1 LTVIDSQSGPPKKLR
16 LVLIDGHSLVYR
28 AFFAL
33 PSLTDREGRVVNA
46 AYGFT
51 SMLLLALQE
60 HPDYVLASFD
70 LGGRTFRHEELAQYK
85 ATRRPTPPELS
96 PQFPLTRDIVRAFG
110 IPIYEVHGV
119 EADDVI
125 GTLATQARERGLHST
140 IVTGDLDAL
149 QLVNDD
155 VYVLTSKRGVSETIL
170 YTPDRV
176 RERYGLEPIQTVDL
190 KGLVGDVSDNIP
202 GIRGIG
208 EKTAIRLIQEFGS
221 VENLVENRD
230 KVAPPKIKKL
240 LDEHWEQALLSKRM
254 ATIVRDV
261 DVTLDLSHGSAKEYR
276 PEAARTILADLGF
289 RSLAARVP
297 TSWSD
302 GSAMSAPPIF
312 APPDRQQG
320 RLPLDGESSREPA
333 PQPARQP
340 AQSTLTLESATIE
353 EVTVI
358 REAAQLDRLIAA
370 FTTADRA
377 GFQVITLDEV
387 PRHGRIAALVVGL
400 HERDIFYVPV
410 AHEQERCLDLRDV
423 LDKFAPSLRA
433 STPSKIGFNQKS
445 DYLALRAQGI
455 ELRGADWDLL
465 IAAYLLNSGVRTP
478 SLEAL
483 ASDVLHRTIEGRE
496 ALFGSGKTAMSC
508 DQVEVMRS
516 AAFFGQRMRVMLEL
530 APRLQSEL
538 DRLGNAELF
547 RDLEMP
553 LLPVLAEMELAGV
566 SVDLPY
572 LQQVSRELYEE
583 IQRLD
588 QEIADVAHGPINVN
602 SPQQLARFL
611 FEDLNLP
618 GGRKTKSGYSTD
630 ATVLEGLRDQH
641 PVVAK
646 ILEFRQLSKLKG
658 TYVDA
663 LPLLVDAK
671 THRVHTS
678 FNQTVAATG
687 RLSSSDPNLQNIP
700 IRTEVGQKV
709 RRAFIP
715 GRAGDVLLSADYS
728 QIELRVL
735 AHMTEDP
742 VLVDAFARG
751 EDIHAR
757 TAAEVFGIPQT
768 DVTANQRRLAKVV
781 NFGLFYGLSDFGLAR
796 DTGMSTEEARVF
808 IDAYFRAYNRV
819 REFLE
824 GIKIQARE
832 QGYVETL
839 LHRRRYIQDIRSPNR
854 MLRQAAERIAINM
867 PVQGSAADIMKLAMI
882 RLQRYLLDSRLA
894 SRMILTVHDELVFEV
909 PPDERDKLI
918 EIVPDL
924 MATAYPLNVPLL
936 VDLKLGPNWQ
946 DMERVRLVAAK
957 AT

>member
-1 LTVIDSQSGPPKKLR
+1 MVPDSQTKPR

-33 PSLTDREGRVVNA
+33 PSLTDREGNVVNA

-110 IPIYEVHGV
+110 IPIYEIQGV

-125 GTLATQARERGLHST
+125 GTLARQAREQGLHST

-155 VYVLTSKRGVSETIL
+155 VFVLTSKRGVSETVL

-208 EKTAIRLIQEFGS
+208 EKTAIKLIQEFGS
-221 VENLVENRD
+221 VESLVENRER
-230 KVAPPKIKKL
+230 VAPPKIKKL
-240 LDEHWEQALLSKRM
+240 LDEHWEQALLSKKM
-254 ATIVRDV
+254 ATIVLDV
-261 DVTLDLSHGSAKEYR
+261 AGVTLDLGHGSAKDYR
-276 PEAARTILADLGF
+276 PDAARTILSDLGF

-297 TSWSD
+297 QTWTD

-312 APPDRQQG
+312 APPARDQG
-320 RLPLDGESSREPA
+320 RLPLDG
-333 PQPARQP
+333 QPAEATQP
-340 AQSTLTLESATIE
+340 TLPLESTATE
-353 EVTVI
+353 SVTVI
-358 REAAQLDRLIAA
+358 RETVDLEKLIAA
-370 FTTADRA
+370 FVSADRA
-377 GFQVITLDEV
+377 GFQVITLDDV
-387 PRHGRIAALVVGL
+387 PRRGRIAALVVGL
-400 HERDIFYVPV
+400 NEHEIYYVPV
-410 AHEQERCLDLRDV
+410 AHEQERCLELRNV
-423 LDKFAPSLRA
+423 LPRFAPSLQSA
-433 STPSKIGFNQKS
+433 KPSKLGFNQKA
-445 DYLALRAQGI
+445 DYLAMRSHGI

-465 IAAYLLNSGVRTP
+465 VAAYLLNSGVRSP

-483 ASDVLHRTIEGRE
+483 ASDVLHRSIEGRE
-496 ALFGSGKTAMSC
+496 ALFGSGRAATTC
-508 DQVEVMRS
+508 DQVDVMRA
-516 AAFFGQRMRVMLEL
+516 AAFFGERMRVMLEL
-530 APRLQSEL
+530 APRLESEL

-553 LLPVLAEMELAGV
+553 LVPVLAEMELAGV
-566 SVDLPY
+566 SIDLSY
-572 LQQVSRELYEE
+572 LQQVSRELYDQL
-583 IQRLD
+583 QRLD
-588 QEIADVAHGPINVN
+588 QEIADVANGPINVN

-611 FEDLNLP
+611 FEDLDLP

-641 PVVAK
+641 PVIPK

-663 LPLLVDAK
+663 LPLLVDPK

-715 GRAGDVLLSADYS
+715 GRPGDVLLSADYS

-735 AHMTEDP
+735 AHMTDDP

-757 TAAEVFGIPQT
+757 TAAEVFGIPQAQ
-768 DVTANQRRLAKVV
+768 VTANQRRLAKVV

-854 MLRQAAERIAINM
+854 MLRQGAERIAINM

-882 RLQRYLLDSRLA
+882 RLQSYMHQQGLA
-894 SRMILTVHDELVFEV
+894 SQMVLTVHDELVFEV
-909 PPDERDKLI
+909 TPGEREQLI
-918 EIVPDL
+918 EVVPDL
-924 MATAYPLNVPLL
+924 MARAYPLKVPVQ

-946 DMERVRLVAAK
+946 DMERVRLVAAR
-957 AT
+957 A

>member
-1 LTVIDSQSGPPKKLR
+1 M
-16 LVLIDGHSLVYR
+16 
-28 AFFAL
+28 
-33 PSLTDREGRVVNA
+33 VNA

-110 IPIYEVHGV
+110 IPIYEVQGV

-125 GTLATQARERGLHST
+125 GTLARQAREQGLHST

-149 QLVNDD
+149 QLVNED
-155 VYVLTSKRGVSETIL
+155 VFVLTSKRGVSETIL
-170 YTPDRV
+170 YTPERV

-208 EKTAIRLIQEFGS
+208 EKTAIKLIQEFGS
-221 VENLVENRD
+221 VESLVENRAN
-230 KVAPPKIKKL
+230 VTPPKVQKL
-240 LDEHWEQALLSKRM
+240 LDQHWEQALLSKKM
-254 ATIVRDV
+254 ATILLDV
-261 DVTLDLSHGSAKEYR
+261 EVTLDLSRGSAKDYR
-276 PEAARTILADLGF
+276 PDAARTILSDLGF

-302 GSAMSAPPIF
+302 GSTLSAPPIF
-312 APPDRQQG
+312 APPAREQG
-320 RLPLDGESSREPA
+320 RLPLDGEPVRP
-333 PQPARQP
+333 P
-340 AQSTLTLESATIE
+340 AQSTLALETPPTE
-353 EVTVI
+353 VVTVV
-358 REAAQLDRLIAA
+358 RGARDLDQLVAA
-370 FTTADRA
+370 FSAADRA
-377 GFQVITLDEV
+377 GFQVVTLDDV

-400 HERDIFYVPV
+400 NEGDIYYVPL
-410 AHEQERCLDLRDV
+410 AHEQERCLEVRDV
-423 LDKFAPSLRA
+423 LARFAPSLQNA
-433 STPSKIGFNQKS
+433 KPSKLGFNQKA
-445 DYLALRAQGI
+445 DYLALRAHGI
-455 ELRGADWDLL
+455 ELRGVDWDLL
-465 IAAYLLNSGVRTP
+465 VAAYLLNSGVRSP

-483 ASDVLHRTIEGRE
+483 ASDVLHRSIEGRE
-496 ALFGSGKTAMSC
+496 ALFGSGKTAMTC
-508 DQVEVMRS
+508 DQVDVLRA
-516 AAFFGQRMRVMLEL
+516 AAFFGDRMRVMLEL
-530 APRLQSEL
+530 APRLESEL

-553 LLPVLAEMELAGV
+553 LVPVLAEIEIAGV
-566 SVDLPY
+566 AIDLPY
-572 LQQVSRELYEE
+572 LQQVSRELYEQL
-583 IQRLD
+583 QRLD
-588 QEIADVAHGPINVN
+588 QAIADVANGPINVN

-630 ATVLEGLRDQH
+630 ANVLEGLRDQH
-641 PVVAK
+641 PVVGQ

-663 LPLLVDAK
+663 LPLLVDPRTK
-671 THRVHTS
+671 RVHTS

-709 RRAFIP
+709 RRAFVP
-715 GRAGDVLLSADYS
+715 SRPGDVLLSADYS

-735 AHMTEDP
+735 AHMTDDP

-757 TAAEVFGIPQT
+757 TAAEVFGIPQEQ
-768 DVTANQRRLAKVV
+768 VTANQRRLAKVV

-796 DTGMSTEEARVF
+796 DTGMSTEEARAF

-832 QGYVETL
+832 QGYVETV

-854 MLRQAAERIAINM
+854 MLRQGAERIAINM

-882 RLQRYLLDSRLA
+882 RLFGYLREQRLE

-909 PPDERDKLI
+909 PPAERDRLI
-918 EIVPDL
+918 DVVPDL
-924 MATAYPLNVPLL
+924 MATAYPLKVPLQ

-946 DMERVRLVAAK
+946 DMERVRLVAVK
-957 AT
+957 A

>member
-1 LTVIDSQSGPPKKLR
+1 M
-16 LVLIDGHSLVYR
+16 
-28 AFFAL
+28 
-33 PSLTDREGRVVNA
+33 VNA

-110 IPIYEVHGV
+110 IPIYEVQGV

-125 GTLATQARERGLHST
+125 GTLARQAREQGLHST

-149 QLVNDD
+149 QLVNED
-155 VYVLTSKRGVSETIL
+155 VFVLTSKRGVSETIL

-208 EKTAIRLIQEFGS
+208 EKTAIKLIQEFGS
-221 VENLVENRD
+221 VESLVENRAN
-230 KVAPPKIKKL
+230 VTPPKVQKL
-240 LDEHWEQALLSKRM
+240 LDQHWEQALLSKKM
-254 ATIVRDV
+254 ATILLDV
-261 DVTLDLSHGSAKEYR
+261 DIKLDLSHGSAKEYR
-276 PEAARTILADLGF
+276 PDAARTILADLGF

-297 TSWSD
+297 TTWSD
-302 GSAMSAPPIF
+302 GSTMSAPPIF
-312 APPDRQQG
+312 APPAREQG
-320 RLPLDGESSREPA
+320 RLPLDGEPV
-333 PQPARQP
+333 RQP
-340 AQSTLTLESATIE
+340 AQSTLALETPSSE
-353 EVTVI
+353 VVTVV
-358 REAAQLDRLIAA
+358 RETAELERLVAA
-370 FTTADRA
+370 FAAADRV
-377 GFQVITLDEV
+377 GFQVVTLDEV

-400 HERDIFYVPV
+400 NERDIFYVPV
-410 AHEQERCLDLRDV
+410 AHEQERCLEVRDV
-423 LDKFAPSLRA
+423 LQRFAASLQSA
-433 STPSKIGFNQKS
+433 KPAKLGFNQKA
-445 DYLALRAQGI
+445 DYLALRAHGI
-455 ELRGADWDLL
+455 ELRGVDWDLL
-465 IAAYLLNSGVRTP
+465 VAAYLLNSGVRSP

-483 ASDVLHRTIEGRE
+483 ASDVLHRSIEGRE
-496 ALFGSGKTAMSC
+496 ALFGSGKTALAG
-508 DQVEVMRS
+508 DQVDIMRA
-516 AAFFGQRMRVMLEL
+516 AAFFGDRMRVMLEL
-530 APRLQSEL
+530 APRLESEL

-553 LLPVLAEMELAGV
+553 LVPVLAEIEIAGV
-566 SVDLPY
+566 AIDLPY
-572 LQQVSRELYEE
+572 LQQVSRELYE
-583 IQRLD
+583 QLHRLD

-630 ATVLEGLRDQH
+630 ANVLEGLRDQH

-663 LPLLVDAK
+663 LPLLVDPR

-709 RRAFIP
+709 RRAFVP
-715 GRAGDVLLSADYS
+715 TRPGDVLLSADYS

-735 AHMTEDP
+735 AHMTDDP
-742 VLVDAFARG
+742 VLLDAFARG

-757 TAAEVFGIPQT
+757 TAAEVFGIPQEQ
-768 DVTANQRRLAKVV
+768 VTANQRRLAKVV

-796 DTGMSTEEARVF
+796 DTGMSTEEARAF

-832 QGYVETL
+832 QGYVETV

-854 MLRQAAERIAINM
+854 MLRQGAERIAINM

-882 RLQRYLLDSRLA
+882 RLSGYMHEQRLA

-909 PPDERDKLI
+909 PPDERDRLI
-918 EIVPDL
+918 EVVPDL
-924 MATAYPLNVPLL
+924 MATAYPLKVPLQ

-957 AT
+957 A

>member
-1 LTVIDSQSGPPKKLR
+1 MTEPQKKER
-16 LVLIDGHSLVYR
+16 LILLDGHSLVYR

-33 PSLTDREGRVVNA
+33 PSLTDRDGRMVNA

-70 LGGRTFRHEELAQYK
+70 LGGVTFRHKELEQYK

-110 IPIYEVHGV
+110 IPIYEVKGV

-125 GTLATQARERGLHST
+125 GTLATQARARGLHST

-149 QLVNDD
+149 QLVNED
-155 VYVLTSKRGVSETIL
+155 VDVLTSKRGVSETIL
-170 YTPDRV
+170 YTPERV
-176 RERYGLEPIQTVDL
+176 RERYGLEPVQTVDL
-190 KGLVGDVSDNIP
+190 KGLVGDTSDNIP

-208 EKTAIRLIQEFGS
+208 EKTAIKLIQEFGS
-221 VENLVENRD
+221 VEALVENWER
-230 KVAPPKIKKL
+230 VTPPKVKNLIG
-240 LDEHWEQALLSKRM
+240 EHRAQALLSKRM
-254 ATIVRDV
+254 ATIVKDV
-261 DVTLDLSHGSAKEYR
+261 DISLDLSHGSARDYR
-276 PEAARTILADLGF
+276 PQAVRTLLADLGF

-297 TSWSD
+297 DSWRD
-302 GSAMSAPPIF
+302 GSVMSAPPIL
-312 APPDRQQG
+312 APPVAG
-320 RLPLDGESSREPA
+320 TSH
-333 PQPARQP
+333 P
-340 AQSTLTLESATIE
+340 AQTTLALEGPTADDVTI
-353 EVTVI
+353 V
-358 REAAQLDRLIAA
+358 RDEASLDHVMAA
-370 FTTADRA
+370 FAA
-377 GFQVITLDEV
+377 AEQVGLQVITLDDT
-387 PRHGRIAALVVGL
+387 PRRGRIAALVIGL
-400 HERDIFYVPV
+400 DEHRVFYIPLV
-410 AHEQERCLDLRDV
+410 HEQERCLELRKV
-423 LDKFAPSLRA
+423 LERFSSSLSSPR
-433 STPSKIGFNQKS
+433 PLKIGLNQKA
-445 DYLALRAQGI
+445 DTLALRAHGIQLQG
-455 ELRGADWDLL
+455 LRADLL
-465 IAAYLLNSGVRTP
+465 IAAYLLNSGIRSP

-483 ASDVLHRTIEGRE
+483 ASDVLHQAIEGPE
-496 ALFGSGKTAMSC
+496 ALFGTGKAALTC
-508 DQVEVMRS
+508 DQVEIAR
-516 AAFFGQRMRVMLEL
+516 AANYYGSRIRVLLAL
-530 APRLQSEL
+530 APRLLAEL
-538 DRLGNAELF
+538 DRLGNGALF

-553 LLPVLAEMELAGV
+553 LVPVLAELEIAGV
-566 SVDLPY
+566 AIDIPY
-572 LQQVSRELYEE
+572 LQQVSRELYEQL
-583 IQRLD
+583 QRLD
-588 QEIADVAHGPINVN
+588 REIADVAHGPINVN

-611 FEDLNLP
+611 FEDLDLP

-630 ATVLEGLRDQH
+630 ANVLEGLREQH
-641 PVVAK
+641 PVVPK

-663 LPLLVDAK
+663 LPLLVDPR

-700 IRTEVGQKV
+700 IRTEYGQKV

-715 GRAGDVLLSADYS
+715 SREGDVLLSADYS

-735 AHMTEDP
+735 AHMTDDP

-757 TAAEVFGIPQT
+757 TAAEVFAIPQAQ
-768 DVTANQRRLAKVV
+768 VTPNQRRLAKVV

-808 IDAYFRAYNRV
+808 IDAYFRAYSRV

-824 GIKIQARE
+824 GIKMQARE

-854 MLRQAAERIAINM
+854 MLRQGAERIAINM
-867 PVQGSAADIMKLAMI
+867 PVQGSAADIMKLSMI
-882 RLQRYLLDSRLA
+882 RLDGYLRENQLS

-909 PPDERDKLI
+909 TPADRDRLI
-918 EIVPDL
+918 DVVPDL
-924 MATAYPLNVPLL
+924 MAGVYPLNVPLQ
-936 VDLKLGPNWQ
+936 VDLKVGRNWQ
-946 DMERVRLVAAK
+946 DMERIRVVAAQ
-957 AT
+957 A

>member
-1 LTVIDSQSGPPKKLR
+1 MVIEPQKKLR

-33 PSLTDREGRVVNA
+33 PSLTDRDGRVVNA

-70 LGGRTFRHEELAQYK
+70 LGGRTFRHEELEQYK

-96 PQFPLTRDIVRAFG
+96 HQFPLTREIVRAFG
-110 IPIYEVHGV
+110 IPIYELQGV
-119 EADDVI
+119 EADDII
-125 GTLATQARERGLHST
+125 GTLVTQAREQGLHST

-155 VYVLTSKRGVSETIL
+155 VDVLTSKRGVSETVL
-170 YTPDRV
+170 YTPARV
-176 RERYGLEPIQTVDL
+176 RERYGLEPVQTVDL

-208 EKTAIRLIQEFGS
+208 EKTAIKLIQEFGS
-221 VENLVENRD
+221 VENLVANRAT
-230 KVAPPKIKKL
+230 VTPPKVKKL
-240 LDEHWEQALLSKRM
+240 LEEFGDQALLSKRM
-254 ATIVRDV
+254 ATIVRTIDV
-261 DVTLDLSHGSAKEYR
+261 KLDLTHGSAHDYR
-276 PEAARTILADLGF
+276 PDAARTMLADLGF

-297 TSWSD
+297 TTWRD
-302 GSAMSAPPIF
+302 GSTMSAPPIF
-312 APPDRQQG
+312 APITD
-320 RLPLDGESSREPA
+320 A
-333 PQPARQP
+333 PQQPAQPTLALESAPAEAVTIVRQP
-340 AQSTLTLESATIE
+340 AD
-353 EVTVI
+353 
-358 REAAQLDRLIAA
+358 LDRLVNAFAA
-370 FTTADRA
+370 ADRA
-377 GFQVITLDEV
+377 GFQVVTVDDV
-387 PRHGRIAALVVGL
+387 PRHGRIAAIVIGL
-400 HERDIFYVPV
+400 DEHQVFYVPL
-410 AHEQERCLDLRDV
+410 AHEQERCLELPDV
-423 LDKFAPSLRA
+423 LNRFAASLRSA
-433 STPSKIGFNQKS
+433 RPSKLGFNQKA
-445 DYLALRAQGI
+445 DYLALRAHGI
-455 ELRGADWDLL
+455 ELQGIDWDLL
-465 IAAYLLNSGVRTP
+465 VAAYLLNSGVRSP

-496 ALFGSGKTAMSC
+496 ALFGSGKTAMTC
-508 DQVEVMRS
+508 DQVEIAR
-516 AAFFGQRMRVMLEL
+516 AGAFFGERMRVMLEL

-538 DRLGNAELF
+538 ERLKNAALF

-553 LLPVLAEMELAGV
+553 LVPVLAEMELAGV
-566 SVDLPY
+566 SIDLEY
-572 LQQVSRELYEE
+572 LQLVSRELYDQL
-583 IQRLD
+583 QRLD
-588 QEIADVAHGPINVN
+588 KEIEDVAHGPINVN

-630 ATVLEGLRDQH
+630 ANVLEGLRDQH
-641 PVVAK
+641 PVVGK

-663 LPLLVDAK
+663 LPLLVDAR

-715 GRAGDVLLSADYS
+715 GQPGDLLLSADYS

-735 AHMTEDP
+735 AHMTDDP

-757 TAAEVFGIPQT
+757 TAAEVFGIPQAQ
-768 DVTANQRRLAKVV
+768 VTANQRRLAKVV

-839 LHRRRYIQDIRSPNR
+839 LQRRRYIQDIRSPNR
-854 MLRQAAERIAINM
+854 ALRLAAERIAINM

-882 RLQRYLLDSRLA
+882 RLHQYLRDQQLG

-909 PPDERDKLI
+909 PPAERDRLI
-918 EIVPDL
+918 EVVPDL
-924 MATAYPLNVPLL
+924 MATAYPLNVPIQ

-957 AT
+957 A

>member
-1 LTVIDSQSGPPKKLR
+1 MVTEPQTKLR

-33 PSLTDREGRVVNA
+33 PSLTDRDGRVVNA

-70 LGGRTFRHEELAQYK
+70 LGGRTFRHEELEQYK

-96 PQFPLTRDIVRAFG
+96 SQFPLTREIVRAFG
-110 IPIYEVHGV
+110 IPIYELQGV
-119 EADDVI
+119 EADDII
-125 GTLATQARERGLHST
+125 GTLVTQARERGLHST

-155 VYVLTSKRGVSETIL
+155 VDVLTSKRGVSETVL

-176 RERYGLEPIQTVDL
+176 RQRYGLEPAQTVDL

-208 EKTAIRLIQEFGS
+208 EKTAIKLIQEFGS
-221 VENLVENRD
+221 VENLVASRAR
-230 KVAPPKIKKL
+230 VTPPKVKKL
-240 LDEHWEQALLSKRM
+240 LEEFGDQALLSKKM
-254 ATIVRDV
+254 ATIVRSI
-261 DVTLDLSHGSAKEYR
+261 DVTLDLTHGSAQDYR
-276 PEAARTILADLGF
+276 PDAARTMLADLGF

-297 TSWSD
+297 TTWRD
-302 GSAMSAPPIF
+302 GSTMSAPPIF
-312 APPDRQQG
+312 APISDRPSQPVQPT
-320 RLPLDGESSREPA
+320 LALESAPA
-333 PQPARQP
+333 EAVTIVRQP
-340 AQSTLTLESATIE
+340 ADLE
-353 EVTVI
+353 
-358 REAAQLDRLIAA
+358 RLVAA
-370 FTTADRA
+370 FAAADRA
-377 GFQVITLDEV
+377 GFQVVTVDDV
-387 PRHGRIAALVVGL
+387 PRRGRIAAVVVGL
-400 HERDIFYVPV
+400 ADQVCYVPL
-410 AHEQERCLDLRDV
+410 AHEQERCLELRDV
-423 LDKFAPSLRA
+423 LNRFAPSLRSA
-433 STPSKIGFNQKS
+433 RPSKLGFNQKA
-445 DYLALRAQGI
+445 DYLALRAHGI
-455 ELRGADWDLL
+455 ELRGIDWDLL
-465 IAAYLLNSGVRTP
+465 VAAYLLNSGVRSP

-496 ALFGSGKTAMSC
+496 ALFGSGKTAMTC
-508 DQVEVMRS
+508 DQVEIARA
-516 AAFFGQRMRVMLEL
+516 AAFFGERMRVMLEL

-538 DRLGNAELF
+538 ERLKNAALF

-553 LLPVLAEMELAGV
+553 LVPVLAEMELAGV
-566 SVDLPY
+566 SVDLEY
-572 LQQVSRELYEE
+572 LQQVSRELYQQL
-583 IQRLD
+583 QRLD

-630 ATVLEGLRDQH
+630 ANVLEGLRDQH
-641 PVVAK
+641 PVVGK

-715 GRAGDVLLSADYS
+715 GRSGDAMLSADYS

-735 AHMTEDP
+735 AHMTDDP

-757 TAAEVFGIPQT
+757 TAAEVFGIAQT
-768 DVTANQRRLAKVV
+768 DVTPNQRRLAKVV

-796 DTGMSTEEARVF
+796 DTGMSTEEARIF

-839 LHRRRYIQDIRSPNR
+839 LQRRRYIQDIRSPNR

-882 RLQRYLLDSRLA
+882 RLQRYLHDENLD

-909 PPDERDKLI
+909 PPGERDRLI
-918 EIVPDL
+918 EVVPDL
-924 MATAYPLNVPLL
+924 MATAYPLNVPVQ

-957 AT
+957 A

>member
-1 LTVIDSQSGPPKKLR
+1 LIVTAPQDEPKQRPR

-33 PSLTDREGRVVNA
+33 PSLTDRDGRMVNA

-110 IPIYEVHGV
+110 IPIYEVRGV

-125 GTLATQARERGLHST
+125 GTLARQAREQGLHST

-155 VYVLTSKRGVSETIL
+155 VFVLTSKRGVSETIL

-208 EKTAIRLIQEFGS
+208 EKTAIKLIQEFGS
-221 VENLVENRD
+221 VESLVENRARVTPA
-230 KVAPPKIKKL
+230 KVQKL
-240 LDEHWEQALLSKRM
+240 LDEHWEQALLSKKM
-254 ATIVRDV
+254 ATILLDV
-261 DVTLDLSHGSAKEYR
+261 DAKLDLSHGSARDYR
-276 PEAARTILADLGF
+276 PDAARTILADLGF

-297 TSWSD
+297 TTWTD

-312 APPDRQQG
+312 APPA
-320 RLPLDGESSREPA
+320 REPGR
-333 PQPARQP
+333 PP
-340 AQSTLTLESATIE
+340 AQSTLALESPSSE
-353 EVTVI
+353 VVTVV
-358 REAAQLDRLIAA
+358 RESAELDRLVAA
-370 FTTADRA
+370 FGAADRV
-377 GFQVITLDEV
+377 GFQVVTLDDV

-400 HERDIFYVPV
+400 NEREIYYVPL
-410 AHEQERCLDLRDV
+410 AHEQERCLEVRDV
-423 LDKFAPSLRA
+423 LQRFAPSLQSA
-433 STPSKIGFNQKS
+433 KPSKLGFNQKA
-445 DYLALRAQGI
+445 DYLALRPHGI
-455 ELRGADWDLL
+455 ELGGVDWDLL
-465 IAAYLLNSGVRTP
+465 VAAYLLNSGVRSP

-483 ASDVLHRTIEGRE
+483 ASDVLHRVIEGRE
-496 ALFGSGKTAMSC
+496 SLFGSGKTAMTC
-508 DQVEVMRS
+508 DQVDIMRA
-516 AAFFGQRMRVMLEL
+516 AAFYGDRMRVMLEL
-530 APRLQSEL
+530 APRLDSEL

-553 LLPVLAEMELAGV
+553 LVPVLAEIEIAGV
-566 SVDLPY
+566 AIDLPY
-572 LQQVSRELYEE
+572 LQQVSRELYDQL
-583 IQRLD
+583 QRLD

-630 ATVLEGLRDQH
+630 ANVLEGLRDQH
-641 PVVAK
+641 PVVGK

-663 LPLLVDAK
+663 LPLLVDPRTK
-671 THRVHTS
+671 RVHTS

-709 RRAFIP
+709 RRAFVP
-715 GRAGDVLLSADYS
+715 SRPGDVLLSADYS

-735 AHMTEDP
+735 AHMTDDP
-742 VLVDAFARG
+742 VLLDAFARG

-757 TAAEVFGIPQT
+757 TAAEVFGIPQ
-768 DVTANQRRLAKVV
+768 DQVTANQRRLAKVV

-796 DTGMSTEEARVF
+796 DTGMSTEEARTF

-832 QGYVETL
+832 QGYVETV

-854 MLRQAAERIAINM
+854 MLRQGAERIAINM

-882 RLQRYLLDSRLA
+882 RLNSYMHEERLA

-909 PPDERDKLI
+909 PPAERDRLI
-918 EIVPDL
+918 EVVPDL
-924 MATAYPLNVPLL
+924 MARAYPLKVPLQ

-957 AT
+957 A

>member
-1 LTVIDSQSGPPKKLR
+1 MVREPQPKPR

-33 PSLTDREGRVVNA
+33 PSLTDRDGRVVNA

-60 HPDYVLASFD
+60 YPDYVLASFD
-70 LGGRTFRHEELAQYK
+70 LGGRTFRHEELEQYK

-96 PQFPLTRDIVRAFG
+96 HQFPLTRDIVRAFG
-110 IPIYEVHGV
+110 IPIYELAGV
-119 EADDVI
+119 EADDII
-125 GTLATQARERGLHST
+125 GTLVKQAREQGLHST

-155 VYVLTSKRGVSETIL
+155 VDVLTSKRGVSETVL

-176 RERYGLEPIQTVDL
+176 RERYGLEPVQTVDL

-208 EKTAIRLIQEFGS
+208 EKTAIKLIQEFGS
-221 VENLVENRD
+221 VENLVANRER
-230 KVAPPKIKKL
+230 VSPPKVKKL
-240 LDEHWEQALLSKRM
+240 LEEFADQALLSKKM
-254 ATIVRDV
+254 ATIVRNV
-261 DVTLDLSHGSAKEYR
+261 DVTLDLTHGSAQDYR
-276 PEAARTILADLGF
+276 PEAARTMLADLGF

-312 APPDRQQG
+312 APITDQAKPEKAAQPT
-320 RLPLDGESSREPA
+320 LALESAHAEA
-333 PQPARQP
+333 VTIVRQP
-340 AQSTLTLESATIE
+340 ADLE
-353 EVTVI
+353 
-358 REAAQLDRLIAA
+358 RLVAA
-370 FTTADRA
+370 FAAADRA
-377 GFQVITLDEV
+377 GLQVVTIDDV
-387 PRHGRIAALVVGL
+387 PRHGRISAIVIGL
-400 HERDIFYVPV
+400 DEHQIFYVPV
-410 AHEQERCLDLRDV
+410 SHESEPCLELRDV
-423 LDKFAPSLRA
+423 LTRFAPSLRSA
-433 STPSKIGFNQKS
+433 RPSKLGFNQKG
-445 DYLALRAQGI
+445 DYLALRAQGT
-455 ELRGADWDLL
+455 ELQGVDWDLL
-465 IAAYLLNSGVRTP
+465 VAAYLLNSGVRSP

-496 ALFGSGKTAMSC
+496 SLFGSGKTAMTC
-508 DQVEVMRS
+508 DQVEVARA
-516 AAFFGQRMRVMLEL
+516 AAFFGERMRVMLEL

-538 DRLGNAELF
+538 ERLKNAALF

-553 LLPVLAEMELAGV
+553 LVPVLAEMELAGV
-566 SVDLPY
+566 SIDLEY
-572 LQQVSRELYEE
+572 LQLVSRELYDQL
-583 IQRLD
+583 QRLD
-588 QEIADVAHGPINVN
+588 QEIEDVANGPINVN

-630 ATVLEGLRDQH
+630 ANVLEGLRDQH
-641 PVVAK
+641 PVVGK

-663 LPLLVDAK
+663 LPLLVDAR

-715 GRAGDVLLSADYS
+715 ARSGDILLSADYS

-735 AHMTEDP
+735 AHMTDDP

-757 TAAEVFGIPQT
+757 TAAEVFGIPQAQ
-768 DVTANQRRLAKVV
+768 VTANQRRLAKVV

-796 DTGMSTEEARVF
+796 DTGMSTDEARVF
-808 IDAYFRAYNRV
+808 IDAYFKAYNRV

-839 LHRRRYIQDIRSPNR
+839 LQRRRYIQDIRSPNR
-854 MLRQAAERIAINM
+854 ALRLAAERIAINM

-882 RLQRYLLDSRLA
+882 RLQNYLREERLT

-909 PPDERDKLI
+909 PPDERDRLI
-918 EIVPDL
+918 EVVPDL
-924 MATAYPLNVPLL
+924 MATAYPLNVPLQ

-957 AT
+957 A

>member
-1 LTVIDSQSGPPKKLR
+1 MVPEPQTRQR

-33 PSLTDREGRVVNA
+33 PSLTDREGKVVNA

-51 SMLLLALQE
+51 SMLLVALQE
-60 HPDYVLASFD
+60 HPDFVLASFD
-70 LGGRTFRHEELAQYK
+70 IGGRTFRHEELAQYK

-110 IPIYEVHGV
+110 IPIYEIQGV

-125 GTLATQARERGLHST
+125 GTLARQAREQGLHST

-155 VYVLTSKRGVSETIL
+155 VFVLTSKRGVSETVL

-176 RERYGLEPIQTVDL
+176 RERYGLEPVQTVDL

-208 EKTAIRLIQEFGS
+208 EKTAIKLIQEFGS
-221 VENLVENRD
+221 LESLVENRER
-230 KVAPPKIKKL
+230 VTPPKIKKL
-240 LDEHWEQALLSKRM
+240 LNEHWEQALLSKRM
-254 ATIVRDV
+254 ATIVLDV
-261 DVTLDLSHGSAKEYR
+261 AGVTLDLSSGSAKDYR
-276 PEAARTILADLGF
+276 PDAARTILSDLGF

-297 TSWSD
+297 TTWTD

-312 APPDRQQG
+312 GPPARDQG
-320 RLPLDGESSREPA
+320 RLPLDG
-333 PQPARQP
+333 QP
-340 AQSTLTLESATIE
+340 AQPTLALESAPIE
-353 EVTVI
+353 AVTVI
-358 REAAQLDRLIAA
+358 REPTDLDKLTAA
-370 FTTADRA
+370 FASADRA
-377 GFQVITLDEV
+377 GFQVVTLDDV
-387 PRHGRIAALVVGL
+387 PRHGRIAALVIGL
-400 HERDIFYVPV
+400 NEHEIFYVPLT
-410 AHEQERCLDLRDV
+410 HEQETCLELRDV
-423 LDKFAPSLRA
+423 LRRVAPSLERA
-433 STPSKIGFNQKS
+433 KPSKIGFNQKA
-445 DYLALRAQGI
+445 DYLALRTHGI
-455 ELRGADWDLL
+455 ELGGADWDLL
-465 IAAYLLNSGVRTP
+465 VAAYLLNSGVRSP

-483 ASDVLHRTIEGRE
+483 ASDVLHRSIEGRE
-496 ALFGSGKTAMSC
+496 ALFGSGKTATTC
-508 DQVEVMRS
+508 DQVEVMRA
-516 AAFFGQRMRVMLEL
+516 AAFFGERMRVMLQL
-530 APRLQSEL
+530 APRLESEL
-538 DRLGNAELF
+538 ERLGNAGLF
-547 RDLEMP
+547 RGLEMP
-553 LLPVLAEMELAGV
+553 LVPVLAEMELAGV

-572 LQQVSRELYEE
+572 LQQVSRELYQQL
-583 IQRLD
+583 QRLD

-611 FEDLNLP
+611 FEDLDLP

-630 ATVLEGLRDQH
+630 ANVLEGLRDQH
-641 PVVAK
+641 PVIPK

-663 LPLLVDAK
+663 LPLLVDTR

-700 IRTEVGQKV
+700 IRSEIGQKV

-715 GRAGDVLLSADYS
+715 GRPGDVLLSADYS

-735 AHMTEDP
+735 AHMTDDP

-757 TAAEVFGIPQT
+757 TAAEVFGIPQA

-796 DTGMSTEEARVF
+796 DTGMSTDEARVF

-854 MLRQAAERIAINM
+854 MLRQGAERIAINM

-882 RLQRYLLDSRLA
+882 RLQQYIHDRGLA
-894 SRMILTVHDELVFEV
+894 SQMVLTVHDELVFEV
-909 PPDERDKLI
+909 APGEREQLTGV
-918 EIVPDL
+918 VPDL
-924 MATAYPLNVPLL
+924 MSRAYNLKVPLQ
-936 VDLKLGPNWQ
+936 VDLKIGPNWQ
-946 DMERVRLVAAK
+946 DMERVRLVAAQP
-957 AT
+957 

>member
-1 LTVIDSQSGPPKKLR
+1 MVTEPQTKLR

-33 PSLTDREGRVVNA
+33 PSLTDRDGRVVNA

-70 LGGRTFRHEELAQYK
+70 LGGRTFRHEELEQYK

-96 PQFPLTRDIVRAFG
+96 SQFPLTREIVRAFG
-110 IPIYEVHGV
+110 IPIYELQGV
-119 EADDVI
+119 EADDII
-125 GTLATQARERGLHST
+125 GTLVTQARERGLHST

-155 VYVLTSKRGVSETIL
+155 VDVLTSKRGVSETVL

-176 RERYGLEPIQTVDL
+176 RQRYGLEPAQTVDL

-208 EKTAIRLIQEFGS
+208 EKTAIKLIQEFGS
-221 VENLVENRD
+221 VENLVASRAR
-230 KVAPPKIKKL
+230 VTPPKVKKL
-240 LDEHWEQALLSKRM
+240 LEEFGDQALLSKKM
-254 ATIVRDV
+254 ATIVRSI
-261 DVTLDLSHGSAKEYR
+261 DVTLDLTHGSAQDYR
-276 PEAARTILADLGF
+276 PDAARTMLADLGF

-297 TSWSD
+297 TTWRD
-302 GSAMSAPPIF
+302 GSTMSAPPIF
-312 APPDRQQG
+312 APISDRPSQPVQPT
-320 RLPLDGESSREPA
+320 LALESAPA
-333 PQPARQP
+333 EAVTIVRQP
-340 AQSTLTLESATIE
+340 ADLERLVVAF
-353 EVTVI
+353 
-358 REAAQLDRLIAA
+358 AA
-370 FTTADRA
+370 ADRA
-377 GFQVITLDEV
+377 GFQVVTVDDV
-387 PRHGRIAALVVGL
+387 PRRGRIAAVVVGL
-400 HERDIFYVPV
+400 ADQVFYVPL
-410 AHEQERCLDLRDV
+410 AHEQERCLELRDV
-423 LDKFAPSLRA
+423 LNRFAPSLRSA
-433 STPSKIGFNQKS
+433 RPSKLGFNQKA
-445 DYLALRAQGI
+445 DYLALRAHGI
-455 ELRGADWDLL
+455 ELRGIDWDLL
-465 IAAYLLNSGVRTP
+465 VAAYLLNSGVRSP

-496 ALFGSGKTAMSC
+496 ALFGSGKTAMTC
-508 DQVEVMRS
+508 DQVEIARA
-516 AAFFGQRMRVMLEL
+516 AAFFGERMRVMLEL

-538 DRLGNAELF
+538 ERLKNAALF

-553 LLPVLAEMELAGV
+553 LVPVLAEMELAGV
-566 SVDLPY
+566 SVDLEY
-572 LQQVSRELYEE
+572 LQQVSRELYEQL
-583 IQRLD
+583 QRLD

-630 ATVLEGLRDQH
+630 ANVLEGLRDQH
-641 PVVAK
+641 PVVGK

-715 GRAGDVLLSADYS
+715 GRSGDAMLSADYS

-735 AHMTEDP
+735 AHMTDDP

-757 TAAEVFGIPQT
+757 TAAEVFGIAQT
-768 DVTANQRRLAKVV
+768 DVTPNQRRLAKVV

-796 DTGMSTEEARVF
+796 DTGMSTEEARIF

-839 LHRRRYIQDIRSPNR
+839 LQRRRYIQDIRSPNR

-882 RLQRYLLDSRLA
+882 RLQRYLHDENLD

-909 PPDERDKLI
+909 PPGERDRLI
-918 EIVPDL
+918 EVVPDL
-924 MATAYPLNVPLL
+924 MATAYPLNVPVQ

-957 AT
+957 A

>member
-1 LTVIDSQSGPPKKLR
+1 VVTEPAQKLR

-70 LGGRTFRHEELAQYK
+70 LGGRTFRHEELEQYK

-110 IPIYEVHGV
+110 IPIYEVQGV

-125 GTLATQARERGLHST
+125 GTLATQARELGLHST

-176 RERYGLEPIQTVDL
+176 RQRYGLEPSQTVDL

-208 EKTAIRLIQEFGS
+208 EKTAIKLIQEYGS
-221 VENLVENRD
+221 VENLVANRQN
-230 KVAPPKIKKL
+230 VTLPKIKKL
-240 LDEHWEQALLSKRM
+240 LDEFSEQALLSKRM
-254 ATIVRDV
+254 ATIVRNV
-261 DVTLDLSHGSAKEYR
+261 DVKLDLSRGSAQDYR
-276 PEAARTILADLGF
+276 PDAARIMLADLGF

-297 TSWSD
+297 TTWRD
-302 GSAMSAPPIF
+302 GSTMSAPPIF
-312 APPDRQQG
+312 APAARAQG
-320 RLPLDGESSREPA
+320 QLELATETV
-333 PQPARQP
+333 RQP
-340 AQSTLTLESATIE
+340 AQSTLALESAPSEAVTI
-353 EVTVI
+353 V
-358 REAAQLDRLIAA
+358 RESGELERLVAA
-370 FTTADRA
+370 FAAADRA
-377 GFQVITLDEV
+377 GFQVITLDDV
-387 PRHGRIAALVVGL
+387 PRRGRIAALVVGL
-400 HERDIFYVPV
+400 DEHAIYYVPL
-410 AHEQERCLDLRDV
+410 AHEQERCLDPGDV
-423 LDKFAPSLRA
+423 LRRFAASLAGDR
-433 STPSKIGFNQKS
+433 PSKLGFNQKG
-445 DYLALRAQGI
+445 DYLALRAHGI
-455 ELRGADWDLL
+455 ELGGIDWDLL
-465 IAAYLLNSGVRTP
+465 VAAYLLNSGVRSP

-496 ALFGSGKTAMSC
+496 ELLGSGKTAMTC
-508 DQVEVMRS
+508 DQVEIARA
-516 AAFFGQRMRVMLEL
+516 AAFFGERMRVMLQL
-530 APRLQSEL
+530 APRLESEL
-538 DRLGNAELF
+538 ERLGNAELF

-553 LLPVLAEMELAGV
+553 LLPVLGEMELAGV

-572 LQQVSRELYEE
+572 LQQVSRELYEQL
-583 IQRLD
+583 QRLD

-618 GGRKTKSGYSTD
+618 GGRKTKTGYSTD
-630 ATVLEGLRDQH
+630 ANVLEGLREQH
-641 PVVAK
+641 PVVPK

-715 GRAGDVLLSADYS
+715 GRPGDILLSADYS

-735 AHMTEDP
+735 AHMTDDP

-757 TAAEVFGIPQT
+757 TAAEVFAIPQAQ
-768 DVTANQRRLAKVV
+768 VTANQRRLAKVV

-824 GIKIQARE
+824 GIKMQARE

-882 RLQRYLLDSRLA
+882 RLQQYLGQQGLQ

-909 PPDERDKLI
+909 PPGERERLI
-918 EIVPDL
+918 EVVPDL
-924 MATAYPLNVPLL
+924 MATAYPMKVPLQ

-957 AT
+957 A

>member
-1 LTVIDSQSGPPKKLR
+1 MIESQDGPPKKLR

-70 LGGRTFRHEELAQYK
+70 LGGRTFRHEALAQYK

-110 IPIYEVHGV
+110 IPIYEVQGV

-125 GTLATQARERGLHST
+125 GTLSTQARERGLHST

-155 VYVLTSKRGVSETIL
+155 AYVLTTKRGVSETVL
-170 YTPDRV
+170 YTPERV

-208 EKTAIRLIQEFGS
+208 EKTAIKLIQEFGS
-221 VENLVENRD
+221 VESLVENRD
-230 KVAPPKIKKL
+230 KVTPPKIKKL
-240 LDEHWEQALLSKRM
+240 LDVHWEQALLSKRM
-254 ATIVRDV
+254 ATIVRNV

-276 PEAARTILADLGF
+276 PDAARTILADLGF

-302 GSAMSAPPIF
+302 GSTMSAPPIF
-312 APPDRQQG
+312 APPAREQG
-320 RLPLDGESSREPA
+320 RLPLEAE
-333 PQPARQP
+333 PARQP
-340 AQSTLTLESATIE
+340 AQSTLSLEAAPTE
-353 EVTVI
+353 VVTVI
-358 REAAQLDRLIAA
+358 RQAAQLDRLVAA
-370 FTTADRA
+370 FASADRV
-377 GFQVITLDEV
+377 GFQVVTLDDV
-387 PRHGRIAALVVGL
+387 PRRGRIAALVVGL
-400 HERDIFYVPV
+400 NERDVYYVPL
-410 AHEQERCLDLRDV
+410 AHEQEHCLELRDV
-423 LDKFAPSLRA
+423 LDSFAPSLRA
-433 STPSKIGFNQKS
+433 AKPSKIGFNQKA
-445 DYLALRAQGI
+445 DYLALRPNGI
-455 ELRGADWDLL
+455 ELTGLDWDLL
-465 IAAYLLNSGVRTP
+465 VAAYLLNSGVRTP

-483 ASDVLHRTIEGRE
+483 ASDVLHRAIEGPE

-508 DQVEVMRS
+508 DQVDVMRS
-516 AAFFGQRMRVMLEL
+516 AAFFGERMRVMLQL
-530 APRLQSEL
+530 APRLQSDL

-553 LLPVLAEMELAGV
+553 LVPVLAEIELAGV

-572 LQQVSRELYEE
+572 LQQVSRELYEQL
-583 IQRLD
+583 QRLD

-641 PVVAK
+641 PVVGK

-663 LPLLVDAK
+663 LPLLVDPK

-715 GRAGDVLLSADYS
+715 GRPGDLLLSADYS

-757 TAAEVFGIPQT
+757 TAAEVFGIPQA

-796 DTGMSTEEARVF
+796 DTGMSTEEARIF

-832 QGYVETL
+832 QGFVATI

-882 RLQRYLLDSRLA
+882 KLDSYIREQHLA

-909 PPDERDKLI
+909 PPAERERLI

-924 MATAYPLNVPLL
+924 MATAYPLSVPLQ

-957 AT
+957 A

>member
-1 LTVIDSQSGPPKKLR
+1 MPEAQTKQR
-16 LVLIDGHSLVYR
+16 LVLVDGHSLVYR

-33 PSLTDREGRVVNA
+33 PSLTDREGNVVNA

-51 SMLLLALQE
+51 SMLLVALQE

-70 LGGRTFRHEELAQYK
+70 LGGRTFRHEELPQYK

-110 IPIYEVHGV
+110 IPIYEIQGV

-125 GTLATQARERGLHST
+125 GTLARQAREQGLHST

-155 VYVLTSKRGVSETIL
+155 VFVLTSKRGVSETVL

-176 RERYGLEPIQTVDL
+176 RERYGLEPLQTVDL

-221 VENLVENRD
+221 VESLIENRER
-230 KVAPPKIKKL
+230 VAPPKIKKL
-240 LDEHWEQALLSKRM
+240 LDEHWEQALLSKKM
-254 ATIVRDV
+254 ATIIRDV
-261 DVTLDLSHGSAKEYR
+261 AGVTLDLSQGSAKDYR
-276 PEAARTILADLGF
+276 PDAARRILSDLGF

-297 TSWSD
+297 TTWTD

-312 APPDRQQG
+312 APPAKDQR
-320 RLPLDGESSREPA
+320 RLPLDD
-333 PQPARQP
+333 QP
-340 AQSTLTLESATIE
+340 AQSTLALESAPIE
-353 EVTVI
+353 AITVV
-358 REAAQLDRLIAA
+358 RESTELDRLIAA
-370 FTTADRA
+370 FASVERA
-377 GFQVITLDEV
+377 GFQVVTLDDIA
-387 PRHGRIAALVVGL
+387 RHGRIAALVIGL
-400 HERDIFYVPV
+400 DEHEIFYVPL
-410 AHEQERCLDLRDV
+410 AHQEERCLELRDV
-423 LDKFAPSLRA
+423 LRRLTPSLQSA
-433 STPSKIGFNQKS
+433 KPQKVGFSQKA
-445 DYLALRAQGI
+445 DYLALRAHGI
-455 ELRGADWDLL
+455 ELCGADWDLL
-465 IAAYLLNSGVRTP
+465 VAAYLLNSGVRSP

-483 ASDVLHRTIEGRE
+483 ASDVLHRSIEGRE
-496 ALFGSGKTAMSC
+496 ALFGSGKTAMTC
-508 DQVEVMRS
+508 DQVEVMRA
-516 AAFFGQRMRVMLEL
+516 AAFFGERMRVMLQL
-530 APRLQSEL
+530 APRLESEL
-538 DRLGNAELF
+538 ARLGNADLF

-553 LLPVLAEMELAGV
+553 LVPVLAEMELSGV

-572 LQQVSRELYEE
+572 LQQVSRELYEQL
-583 IQRLD
+583 QRLD
-588 QEIADVAHGPINVN
+588 HEIADVAHGPINVN

-611 FEDLNLP
+611 FEDLDLP

-630 ATVLEGLRDQH
+630 ANVLEGLRDQH
-641 PVVAK
+641 PVVSK

-663 LPLLVDAK
+663 LPLLVDSK
-671 THRVHTS
+671 THRVHTN

-715 GRAGDVLLSADYS
+715 GRPGDVLLSADYS

-735 AHMTEDP
+735 AHMTDDP

-757 TAAEVFGIPQT
+757 TAAEVFGIPQAQ
-768 DVTANQRRLAKVV
+768 VTANQRRLAKVV

-796 DTGMSTEEARVF
+796 DTGMSREEAQAF

-824 GIKIQARE
+824 GIKIEARE
-832 QGYVETL
+832 QGYVETI

-854 MLRQAAERIAINM
+854 QLRLGAERIAINM

-882 RLQRYLLDSRLA
+882 RLQQYIHEQGLA
-894 SRMILTVHDELVFEV
+894 SQMVLTVHDELVFEV
-909 PPDERDKLI
+909 TPGERERLI
-918 EIVPDL
+918 EVVPDL
-924 MATAYPLNVPLL
+924 MARAYTLKVPLQ
-936 VDLKLGPNWQ
+936 VDLKIGPNWQ
-946 DMERVRLVAAK
+946 DMERVRLVAAR
-957 AT
+957 A

>member
-1 LTVIDSQSGPPKKLR
+1 MVIEPQKKLR

-33 PSLTDREGRVVNA
+33 PSLTDRDGRVVNA

-70 LGGRTFRHEELAQYK
+70 LGGRTFRHEELEQYK

-96 PQFPLTRDIVRAFG
+96 HQFPLTRDIVRAFG
-110 IPIYEVHGV
+110 IPIYELHGV
-119 EADDVI
+119 EADDII
-125 GTLATQARERGLHST
+125 GTLVMQARAQGLHST

-149 QLVNDD
+149 QLVNED
-155 VYVLTSKRGVSETIL
+155 VYVLTSKRGVSETVL

-176 RERYGLEPIQTVDL
+176 RERYGLEPVQTVDL

-208 EKTAIRLIQEFGS
+208 EKTAIKLIQEFGS
-221 VENLVENRD
+221 VENLVANRD
-230 KVAPPKIKKL
+230 RVTPPKVKKL
-240 LDEHWEQALLSKRM
+240 LEEFGDQALLSKKM

-261 DVTLDLSHGSAKEYR
+261 DVQLDLTRGSAQDYR
-276 PEAARTILADLGF
+276 PDAARTMLADLGF

-297 TSWSD
+297 TTWRD
-302 GSAMSAPPIF
+302 GSTMAAPPIF
-312 APPDRQQG
+312 APISDQPEQPSQPTLALETAPAEAVTIVRRPAELE
-320 RLPLDGESSREPA
+320 RL
-333 PQPARQP
+333 
-340 AQSTLTLESATIE
+340 
-353 EVTVI
+353 VTAFG
-358 REAAQLDRLIAA
+358 AAE
-370 FTTADRA
+370 RA
-377 GFQVITLDEV
+377 GFQVVTADEV
-387 PRHGRIAALVVGL
+387 PRHGRIAAIVVGL
-400 HERDIFYVPV
+400 DEHQVFYVPV
-410 AHEQERCLDLRDV
+410 SHESEPCLELRDV
-423 LDKFAPSLRA
+423 LAKLAPSLRSA
-433 STPSKIGFNQKS
+433 RPSKLGFNQKA

-455 ELRGADWDLL
+455 ELQGIDWDLL
-465 IAAYLLNSGVRTP
+465 VAAYLLNSGVRSP

-496 ALFGSGKTAMSC
+496 ALFGSGKTATTC
-508 DQVEVMRS
+508 DQVEIARS
-516 AAFFGQRMRVMLEL
+516 AAFFGERMRVMLEL

-538 DRLGNAELF
+538 ERLKNAALF

-553 LLPVLAEMELAGV
+553 LVPVLAEMELAGV
-566 SVDLPY
+566 SIDLEY
-572 LQQVSRELYEE
+572 LQLVSRELYD
-583 IQRLD
+583 QLRRLD
-588 QEIADVAHGPINVN
+588 QEIEDVAHGPINVN

-630 ATVLEGLRDQH
+630 ANVLEGLRDQH
-641 PVVAK
+641 PVVGK

-663 LPLLVDAK
+663 LPLLVDAR

-715 GRAGDVLLSADYS
+715 ARSGDILLSADYS

-735 AHMTEDP
+735 AHMTGDP

-757 TAAEVFGIPQT
+757 TAAEVFGIPQEQ
-768 DVTANQRRLAKVV
+768 VTANQRRLAKVV

-839 LHRRRYIQDIRSPNR
+839 LQRRRYIQDIRSPNR
-854 MLRQAAERIAINM
+854 ALRLAAERIAINM

-882 RLQRYLLDSRLA
+882 RLQQYLREEQLA

-909 PPDERDKLI
+909 PPAERDRLV
-918 EIVPDL
+918 EVVPDL
-924 MATAYPLNVPLL
+924 MATAYPLDVPLQ

-957 AT
+957 A

>member
-1 LTVIDSQSGPPKKLR
+1 VTAPQDEPKQRPR

-33 PSLTDREGRVVNA
+33 PSLTDRDGKMVNA

-110 IPIYEVHGV
+110 IPIYEVQGV

-125 GTLATQARERGLHST
+125 GTLARQAREQGLHST

-149 QLVNDD
+149 QLVNED
-155 VYVLTSKRGVSETIL
+155 VFVLTSKRGVSETIL

-208 EKTAIRLIQEFGS
+208 EKTAIKLIQEFGS
-221 VENLVENRD
+221 VESLVENRAN
-230 KVAPPKIKKL
+230 VTPPKVQKL
-240 LDEHWEQALLSKRM
+240 LDQHWEQALLSKKM
-254 ATIVRDV
+254 ATILLDV
-261 DVTLDLSHGSAKEYR
+261 DVTLDLSHGSAKDYR
-276 PEAARTILADLGF
+276 PDAARTILSDLGF

-302 GSAMSAPPIF
+302 GSTLSAPPIF
-312 APPDRQQG
+312 APPAREQG
-320 RLPLDGESSREPA
+320 RLPLDGEPV
-333 PQPARQP
+333 RQP
-340 AQSTLTLESATIE
+340 AQSTLALETPPAE
-353 EVTVI
+353 VVTVV
-358 REAAQLDRLIAA
+358 REARELDQLVTA
-370 FTTADRA
+370 FTAADRA
-377 GFQVITLDEV
+377 GFQVVTLDDV

-400 HERDIFYVPV
+400 NEGDIYYVPV
-410 AHEQERCLDLRDV
+410 AHEQERCLEMRDV
-423 LDKFAPSLRA
+423 LARFGPSLQNA
-433 STPSKIGFNQKS
+433 TPSKLGFNQKA
-445 DYLALRAQGI
+445 DYLALRAHGI
-455 ELRGADWDLL
+455 ELRGVDWDLL
-465 IAAYLLNSGVRTP
+465 VAAYLLNSGVRSP

-483 ASDVLHRTIEGRE
+483 ASDVLHRSIEGRE
-496 ALFGSGKTAMSC
+496 ALFGSGKTAMTC
-508 DQVEVMRS
+508 DQVEVLRA
-516 AAFFGQRMRVMLEL
+516 AAFFGDRMRVMLEL
-530 APRLQSEL
+530 APRLESEL

-553 LLPVLAEMELAGV
+553 LVPVLAEIEIAGV
-566 SVDLPY
+566 AIDLPY
-572 LQQVSRELYEE
+572 LQQVSRELYEQL
-583 IQRLD
+583 QRLD

-630 ATVLEGLRDQH
+630 ANVLEGLREQH
-641 PVVAK
+641 PVVGQ

-663 LPLLVDAK
+663 LPLLVDPRTK
-671 THRVHTS
+671 RVHTS

-709 RRAFIP
+709 RRAFVP
-715 GRAGDVLLSADYS
+715 SRPGDVLLSADYS

-735 AHMTEDP
+735 AHMTDDP

-757 TAAEVFGIPQT
+757 TAAEVFGIPQEQ
-768 DVTANQRRLAKVV
+768 VTANQRRLAKVV

-796 DTGMSTEEARVF
+796 DTGMSTEEARAF

-832 QGYVETL
+832 QGYVETV

-854 MLRQAAERIAINM
+854 LLRQGAERIAINM

-882 RLQRYLLDSRLA
+882 RLNSYIRDQRLQ

-909 PPDERDKLI
+909 PPPERDRLI
-918 EIVPDL
+918 EVVPDL
-924 MATAYPLNVPLL
+924 MATAYPLKVPLQ
-936 VDLKLGPNWQ
+936 VDLKIGPNWQ

-957 AT
+957 A

>member
-1 LTVIDSQSGPPKKLR
+1 VTAPQDEPKQRPR

-60 HPDYVLASFD
+60 HPDHVLASFD

-110 IPIYEVHGV
+110 IPIYEMQGV

-125 GTLATQARERGLHST
+125 GTLARQAREQGLHST

-149 QLVNDD
+149 QLVNED
-155 VYVLTSKRGVSETIL
+155 VFVLTSKRGVSETIL

-208 EKTAIRLIQEFGS
+208 EKTAIKLIQEFGS
-221 VENLVENRD
+221 VESLVENRAR
-230 KVAPPKIKKL
+230 VTPPKVQKL
-240 LDEHWEQALLSKRM
+240 LDEHWEQALLSKKM
-254 ATIVRDV
+254 ATILLDV
-261 DVTLDLSHGSAKEYR
+261 DVTLDLSHGSAKDYR
-276 PEAARTILADLGF
+276 PDAARTILADLGF

-297 TSWSD
+297 TTWSD
-302 GSAMSAPPIF
+302 GSTMSAPPIF
-312 APPDRQQG
+312 APPAREQG
-320 RLPLDGESSREPA
+320 RLPLDGEPV
-333 PQPARQP
+333 RQP
-340 AQSTLTLESATIE
+340 AQSTLALETPPDE
-353 EVTVI
+353 VVTVV
-358 REAAQLDRLIAA
+358 RETADLDRLIAA
-370 FTTADRA
+370 FAAADRV
-377 GFQVITLDEV
+377 GFQVVTLDDV

-400 HERDIFYVPV
+400 NEREVYYVPV
-410 AHEQERCLDLRDV
+410 AHEQERCLEMRDA
-423 LDKFAPSLRA
+423 LQRFAAGLQSA
-433 STPSKIGFNQKS
+433 KPSKLGFNQKA
-445 DYLALRAQGI
+445 DYLALRAHGI
-455 ELRGADWDLL
+455 ELGGVDWDLL
-465 IAAYLLNSGVRTP
+465 VAAYLLNSGVRSP

-496 ALFGSGKTAMSC
+496 ALFGSGKTAMTC
-508 DQVEVMRS
+508 DQVDVMRA
-516 AAFFGQRMRVMLEL
+516 AAFFGDRMRVMLEL
-530 APRLQSEL
+530 APRLESEL

-553 LLPVLAEMELAGV
+553 LVPVLAEIEIAGV
-566 SVDLPY
+566 AIDLPY
-572 LQQVSRELYEE
+572 LQQVSRELYEQL
-583 IQRLD
+583 QRLD
-588 QEIADVAHGPINVN
+588 QEIAEVAHGPINVN

-630 ATVLEGLRDQH
+630 ANVLEGLRDQH
-641 PVVAK
+641 PVVGK
-646 ILEFRQLSKLKG
+646 LLEFRQLSKLKG

-663 LPLLVDAK
+663 LPLLVDPRTK
-671 THRVHTS
+671 RVHTS

-709 RRAFIP
+709 RRAFVP
-715 GRAGDVLLSADYS
+715 SRPGDVLLSADYS

-735 AHMTEDP
+735 AHMTDDP
-742 VLVDAFARG
+742 VLLDAFARG

-757 TAAEVFGIPQT
+757 TAAEVFGIPQ
-768 DVTANQRRLAKVV
+768 DQVTANQRRLAKVV

-796 DTGMSTEEARVF
+796 DTGMSTEEARTF

-832 QGYVETL
+832 QGYVETV

-854 MLRQAAERIAINM
+854 MLRQGAERIAINM

-882 RLQRYLLDSRLA
+882 RLNSYMREQRLA

-909 PPDERDKLI
+909 PPAERDRLI
-918 EIVPDL
+918 EVVPDL
-924 MATAYPLNVPLL
+924 MARAYPLKVPLQ

-946 DMERVRLVAAK
+946 DVERVRLVAAK
-957 AT
+957 A

>member
-1 LTVIDSQSGPPKKLR
+1 MVTEPQSEPSKKQR

-70 LGGRTFRHEELAQYK
+70 LGGRTFRHEELEQYK
-85 ATRRPTPPELS
+85 ATRRPTPPELA

-110 IPIYEVHGV
+110 IPIYEVQGV

-125 GTLATQARERGLHST
+125 GTLATQARELGLHST

-176 RERYGLEPIQTVDL
+176 RQRYGLEPVQTVDL

-208 EKTAIRLIQEFGS
+208 EKTAIKLIQEYGS
-221 VENLVENRD
+221 VENLVANRQN
-230 KVAPPKIKKL
+230 VTPPKIKKL
-240 LDEHWEQALLSKRM
+240 LDEFAEQALLSKRM

-261 DVTLDLSHGSAKEYR
+261 DIKLDLSRGSARDYR
-276 PEAARTILADLGF
+276 PDAARTMLADLGF

-297 TSWSD
+297 TTWRD
-302 GSAMSAPPIF
+302 GSTMSAPPIF
-312 APPDRQQG
+312 APVTKAQG
-320 RLPLDGESSREPA
+320 QLELATETT
-333 PQPARQP
+333 RQP
-340 AQSTLTLESATIE
+340 SQSTLALESEPSEAVAI
-353 EVTVI
+353 V
-358 REAAQLDRLIAA
+358 REAAELERLVEAFAA
-370 FTTADRA
+370 ADRA
-377 GFQVITLDEV
+377 GFQVITLDDV
-387 PRHGRIAALVVGL
+387 PRRGRVAALVIGL
-400 HERDIFYVPV
+400 DDHAVYYAPL
-410 AHEQERCLDLRDV
+410 AHEQERCLDPREV
-423 LDKFAPSLRA
+423 LQKFAPSL
-433 STPSKIGFNQKS
+433 SSDQPSKIGFNQKG
-445 DYLALRAQGI
+445 DYLALRAHGI
-455 ELRGADWDLL
+455 ELGGIDWDLL
-465 IAAYLLNSGVRTP
+465 VAAYLLNSGVRSP

-483 ASDVLHRTIEGRE
+483 ASDVLHRAIEGRE
-496 ALFGSGKTAMSC
+496 GLFGSGKTAMTC
-508 DQVEVMRS
+508 DQVEIARA
-516 AAFFGQRMRVMLEL
+516 AAFFGERMRVMMQLV
-530 APRLQSEL
+530 PKLQSEL
-538 DRLGNAELF
+538 ERLGNAELF

-553 LLPVLAEMELAGV
+553 LVPVLGEMELAGV

-572 LQQVSRELYEE
+572 LQQVSRELYEQL
-583 IQRLD
+583 QRLD
-588 QEIADVAHGPINVN
+588 REIADVAHGPINVN

-630 ATVLEGLRDQH
+630 ANVLEGLRDQH
-641 PVVAK
+641 PVVPK

-663 LPLLVDAK
+663 LPLLVDAR

-715 GRAGDVLLSADYS
+715 ARPGDVLLSADYS

-735 AHMTEDP
+735 AHMTDDP

-757 TAAEVFGIPQT
+757 TAAEVFAIPQT
-768 DVTANQRRLAKVV
+768 AVTPNQRRLAKVV

-796 DTGMSTEEARVF
+796 DTGMSTEEARTF

-832 QGYVETL
+832 QGFVETL

-882 RLQRYLLDSRLA
+882 RLEGYLRAERLE

-909 PPDERDKLI
+909 PPGERERLI
-918 EIVPDL
+918 EAVPDL
-924 MATAYPLNVPLL
+924 MATAYPMNVPVQ

-957 AT
+957 A